1 MAAAAVSFLVPQ
13 RIKVEGHQ
21 RYVVE
26 FREDGRGTR
35 AFPFTVTTDPP
46 RTLVEPD
53 PAFLDAMLPM
63 DRLVAQDVIRLVRQF
78 HNTRQHFLTHPA
90 ASVLADE

>member
-1 MAAAAVSFLVPQ
+1 MSFLVPQ
-13 RIKVEGHQ
+13 RIEVEGHL

-26 FREDGRGTR
+26 FREEGRGTR
-35 AFPFTVTTDPP
+35 AFAFRVTTDPP

-63 DRLVAQDVIRLVRQF
+63 DRLVAQAVIRMVRQF
-78 HNTRQHFLTHPA
+78 HTTRQHCLTHPA
-90 ASVLADE
+90 ASAMADE